1 MKKILAPSFFVFLVF
16 VTLPACSSTPPAY
29 EGAFDQ
35 SQAPGGAPQ
44 SMNGNQEV
52 VFKAAKWVLVKQ
64 GFQIQKFD
72 LTSGTVTAE
81 RDYVDPEDKHKSYLI
96 DVIVAVQDGVKKGT
110 SSVAISATQN
120 TLLHTKEHTWWHL
133 LWIFPIIPTG
143 TVYQTV
149 NTGEGSVTDK
159 AFYSNFYKQIKEQVN
174 S

>member
-1 MKKILAPSFFVFLVF
+1 M
-16 VTLPACSSTPPAY
+16 
-29 EGAFDQ
+29 
-35 SQAPGGAPQ
+35 
-44 SMNGNQEV
+44 
-52 VFKAAKWVLVKQ
+52 
-64 GFQIQKFD
+64 
-72 LTSGTVTAE
+72 
-81 RDYVDPEDKHKSYLI
+81 
-96 DVIVAVQDGVKKGT
+96 AVQDGVKKGT
-110 SSVAISATQN
+110 SSVAISATQK